1 MQLSMGWFRK
11 DTDVS
16 LLSVFVKYRDL
27 IKQLVMRDIKT
38 KYRRSI
44 LGLLWTVLNPLLMMT
59 VLSIVFSYFFSRYG
73 EVENFPVYL
82 LCGQLIFNFFNEATS
97 IAMGS
102 IVHSGELIKK
112 VYVPK
117 YLFPVSKVLSSSVNL
132 LASMIALIIVMIVT
146 RARVT
151 PTILLALFPLLYV
164 LLFATGVSLFLA
176 AAAVSFRD
184 LMHLYSVI
192 TTAWMYLTPV
202 IYPMA
207 VLEGAPAWVRM
218 IVNINPMTGFIKI
231 FRCVVLEG
239 VTAPAIL
246 HVQSLTWC
254 AAALLIGTLV
264 FRKAQDSFI
273 LKI

>member
-1 MQLSMGWFRK
+1 M
-11 DTDVS
+11 S
-16 LLSVFVKYRDL
+16 LLSVFVKYRNL
-27 IKQLVMRDIKT
+27 IGQLVSRDIKT

-73 EVENFPVYL
+73 NIENFPVYL
-82 LCGQLIFNFFNEATS
+82 LCGQLIFNFFNESTS

-117 YLFPVSKVLSSSVNL
+117 YLFPVSKVLSSGVNL
-132 LASMIALIIVMIVT
+132 LSSMVALVIVMIVT

-151 PTILLALFPLLYV
+151 PTVLLAVFPLLYV
-164 LLFATGVSLFLA
+164 LLFSTGVSLFLS

-202 IYPMA
+202 IYPMEI
-207 VLEGAPAWVRM
+207 LENAPTWVVF
-218 IVNINPMTGFIKI
+218 IVNANPMTGFIKI

-239 VTAPAIL
+239 VTAPAVL
-246 HVQSLTWC
+246 HVQSLAWC
-254 AAALLIGTLV
+254 TIALLIGSLV
-264 FRKAQDSFI
+264 FKKSQDTFI

>member
-1 MQLSMGWFRK
+1 MRLI
-11 DTDVS
+11 
-16 LLSVFVKYRDL
+16 SVFVKYRAL
-27 IKQLVMRDIKT
+27 INQLVMRDIKT

-44 LGLLWTVLNPLLMMT
+44 LGLVWTVLNPLLMMT

-73 EVENFPVYL
+73 EIENFPVYL
-82 LCGQLIFNFFNEATS
+82 LCGQVIFNFFNESTS

-117 YLFPVSKVLSSSVNL
+117 YLFPITKVMSSGVNL
-132 LASMIALIIVMIVT
+132 LASMIALVIVMVVT

-151 PTILLALFPLLYV
+151 PTVLLAVFPLLYV
-164 LLFATGVSLFLA
+164 LLFSTGVSLFLS

-202 IYPMA
+202 IYPMSI
-207 VLEGAPAWVRM
+207 LDGAPAFVRF
-218 IVNINPMTGFIKI
+218 IVNANPLTAFIKI
-231 FRCVVLEG
+231 FRSVVLDG

-246 HVQSLTWC
+246 HVQSLIWC
-254 AAALLIGTLV
+254 AIVLLIGSYV
-264 FRKAQDSFI
+264 FKKSQDNFI

>member
-1 MQLSMGWFRK
+1 M
-11 DTDVS
+11 S
-16 LLSVFVKYRDL
+16 LFSVFLKYRNL
-27 IKQLVMRDIKT
+27 ISQLVTRDIKT

-44 LGLLWTVLNPLLMMT
+44 LGLLWTVLNPLLMMA

-73 EVENFPVYL
+73 EIDNFPVYL
-82 LCGQLIFNFFNEATS
+82 LCGQLIFNFFNESTS

-117 YLFPVSKVLSSSVNL
+117 YLFPISKVMSSGVNL
-132 LASMIALIIVMIVT
+132 LASMIALIIVMVVT

-151 PTILLALFPLLYV
+151 PTVLLAVFPLLYV
-164 LLFATGVSLFLA
+164 LLFSTGVSLFLA

-207 VLEGAPAWVRM
+207 ILDNAPAWVRM
-218 IVNINPMTGFIKI
+218 IVNANPLTGFIKI

-246 HVQSLTWC
+246 HVQSLAWC
-254 AAALLIGTLV
+254 AVALLIGAVV
-264 FRKAQDSFI
+264 FKESQDS
-273 LKI
+273 LKAKR

>member
-1 MQLSMGWFRK
+1 M
-11 DTDVS
+11 S
-16 LLSVFVKYRDL
+16 LLNVFVKYRDL
-27 IKQLVMRDIKT
+27 INQLVMRDIKT

-73 EVENFPVYL
+73 EIENFPVYL
-82 LCGQLIFNFFNEATS
+82 LCGQLIFNFFNESTS

-117 YLFPVSKVLSSSVNL
+117 YLFPISKVMSSGVNL
-132 LASMIALIIVMIVT
+132 LASMIALVIVMLVT

-151 PTILLALFPLLYV
+151 PTILLAVFPLLYV
-164 LLFATGVSLFLA
+164 LLFSTGVSLFLA

-184 LMHLYSVI
+184 LMHLYTVI

-207 VLEGAPAWVRM
+207 ILEGAPAWVKV
-218 IVNINPMTGFIKI
+218 IVNVNPLTGFIKI
-231 FRCVVLEG
+231 FRCVVLDG
-239 VTAPAIL
+239 VTAPTIL
-246 HVQSLTWC
+246 HVQSLFWC
-254 AAALLIGTLV
+254 VVALIIGSTV
-264 FRKAQDSFI
+264 FKKSQDSFI

>member
-1 MQLSMGWFRK
+1 M
-11 DTDVS
+11 S
-16 LLSVFVKYRDL
+16 LLSVFVRYRDL
-27 IKQLVMRDIKT
+27 ISQLVIRDIKT

-44 LGLLWTVLNPLLMMT
+44 LGLLWTVLNPLLMMA

-73 EVENFPVYL
+73 NIENFPVYL
-82 LCGQLIFNFFNEATS
+82 LCGQLIFNFFNESTS
-97 IAMGS
+97 ISMGS

-117 YLFPVSKVLSSSVNL
+117 YLFPISKVMSSGVNL
-132 LASMIALIIVMIVT
+132 LSSMIALIIVMIVT
-146 RARVT
+146 QARVT
-151 PTILLALFPLLYV
+151 PTVLLAVFPLLYV
-164 LLFATGVSLFLA
+164 LLFSTGVSLFLSA
-176 AAAVSFRD
+176 VAVSFRD

-202 IYPMA
+202 IYPMEI
-207 VLEGAPAWVRM
+207 LDNAPQWVKF
-218 IVNINPMTGFIKI
+218 IVNANPMTGFIKI

-246 HVQSLTWC
+246 HVQSLAWC
-254 AAALLIGTLV
+254 LAALLIGFLV
-264 FRKAQDSFI
+264 FKKAQDGFI